1 MSMQKQERNT
11 RKEMGTTEYYK
22 SKKLKRTVVMIPMGT
37 WRAAKDIALDNDEN
51 FTEFLKRAL
60 QSEVDRQVKIK
71 DKADREKK

>member
-1 MSMQKQERNT
+1 MAMQKQQNT

-51 FTEFLKRAL
+51 FTEFLNRAL
-60 QSEVDRQVKIK
+60 HNEVDRQVKIK
-71 DKADREKK
+71 DKADKEGN

>member
-1 MSMQKQERNT
+1 MAMQKQEGNT

-22 SKKLKRTVVMIPMGT
+22 TKKLKRTVVMIPIGT

-60 QSEVDRQVKIK
+60 HNEVDRQIK
-71 DKADREKK
+71 DKAVKEGK